1 MELYGDEGVDHILS
15 YRQMKWLILITPTL
29 TIGLWEYVRHEF
41 LLDYISMDL
50 GNWLAPVIVF
60 FVTMLFLTQLF
71 AMMEHNQDELNA
83 SKAVQAAM
91 RERETIARELH
102 DGVAQSLFL
111 LSAQVERMERQG
123 RGEAELLSELRGTVH
138 KTNAYVREAIASLRM
153 PASGK
158 ELPWRQ
164 SLNSLMDSIRH
175 DTGLSVLLDWQLPES
190 RLSPRERI
198 ELLASVREALVNV
211 HKHAEATMVKV
222 EAAELSE
229 GWLCSIADNGKG
241 LDTADADGGSQSQ
254 YGLKMMEERAAALGW
269 QYSIGR
275 EHGWTVVTLRKEER
289 I

>member
-1 MELYGDEGVDHILS
+1 MLS

-71 AMMEHNQDELNA
+71 AMMEHNQEELNA
-83 SKAVQAAM
+83 AKAVQAAL

-123 RGEAELLSELRGTVH
+123 HIEAGLLAELRGTVH
-138 KTNAYVREAIASLRM
+138 KTNTYVREAIASLRVS
-153 PASGK
+153 ASGK

-164 SLNSLMDSIRH
+164 SWSSLIAGFEQE
-175 DTGLSVLLDWQLPES
+175 TGLPVAFDWQLSEGK
-190 RLSPRERI
+190 LTPRERI

-211 HKHAEATMVKV
+211 RKHAGATAVKI
-222 EAAELSE
+222 EAAELDD
-229 GWLCSIADNGKG
+229 GWLCTVADNGVG
-241 LDTADADGGSQSQ
+241 MDDVRIGDGSR
-254 YGLKMMEERAAALGW
+254 YGLRMMKERSDALGW
-269 QYSIGR
+269 QCSIGR
-275 EHGWTVVTLRKEER
+275 QHGWTVVTLRKEEQQ
-289 I
+289 